1 MSRLVVDTTPLR
13 VSFRFRRLF
22 IGQLFAFV
30 GRQMTVVA
38 VPFQAFELTGSTLL
52 VGTLGFV
59 QFVPLIAVS
68 ILGGPL
74 IDAVDRRKVLVVSQL
89 LLAGTAA
96 GLTLNAA
103 LPSPMVWPLFVL
115 SGLNAGLS
123 AIDGPA
129 RIASLPSILER
140 DLLVSGFALNQ
151 VLSQVST
158 GLGPLLAGL
167 MIARAGLPVTYA
179 VEGVCFV
186 VAALVMAGVGPLVPE
201 GGPVS
206 AGLRSIRE
214 GWEYLKSERLVQSLF
229 VIDLSAMVFGM
240 PRALFPAIGTEIF
253 GGDASTVGLLFAA
266 PGIGSLAAALTSGWV
281 GTVRMPGRV
290 VVYSVLTW
298 GATVALFGLT
308 QSLVVALVLLAI
320 AGGAD
325 VISAVFRNTIL
336 QLAVPD
342 RMRGRLTSLNTAVVA
357 GGPRLGDLEAGAV
370 ASAVSLRF
378 SVVSGGV
385 ACIVGALAVA
395 RFMPQLWRYRIDE
408 AG

>member
-1 MSRLVVDTTPLR
+1 MRRLIVDTTPLR

-22 IGQLFAFV
+22 VGQLFAFV

-52 VGTLGFV
+52 VGTLGFA

-96 GLTLNAA
+96 GLVVNAMV
-103 LPSPMVWPLFVL
+103 PDPQVWPLFVL

-129 RIASLPSILER
+129 RIASLPSILDR

-151 VLSQVST
+151 VLSQVAT
-158 GLGPLLAGL
+158 GLGPVVAGV
-167 MIARAGLPVTYA
+167 MIAQAGLPMTYLLEA
-179 VEGVCFV
+179 VCFV
-186 VAALVMAGVGPLVPE
+186 IAALVMGGVGPLVPE
-201 GGPVS
+201 GGVVS
-206 AGLRSIRE
+206 AGLESIRE
-214 GWEYLKSERLVQSLF
+214 GWRYLKSERLVQSLF
-229 VIDLSAMVFGM
+229 LIDLNAMVFGM
-240 PRALFPAIGTEIF
+240 PRALFPAIGIEVL

-266 PGIGSLAAALTSGWV
+266 PGIGSLAAALGSGWV
-281 GTVRMPGRV
+281 SRVRMPGRV
-290 VVYSVLTW
+290 VVYSVLVW
-298 GATVALFGLT
+298 GATIALFGLSS
-308 QSLVVALVLLAI
+308 SLVVGLVLLAI

-370 ASAVSLRF
+370 ASAVSIRF

-385 ACIVGALAVA
+385 ACVLGALAVA

-408 AG
+408 T

>member
-1 MSRLVVDTTPLR
+1 
-13 VSFRFRRLF
+13 VSYRFRRLF
-22 IGQLFAFV
+22 LGQLFAFV

-38 VPFQAFELTGSTLL
+38 VPYQAFELTGSTLL

-59 QFVPLIAVS
+59 QFVPLIAAS

-74 IDAVDRRKVLVVSQL
+74 IDAVDRRKLLVISQL

-96 GLTLNAA
+96 GLAVNAV

-115 SGLNAGLS
+115 SGVNAALS

-129 RIASLPSILER
+129 RIVSLPSILDR

-151 VLSQVST
+151 VLSQVAT
-158 GLGPLLAGL
+158 GLGPIVAGV
-167 MIARAGLPVTYA
+167 MIARAGLPVTYFFEA
-179 VEGVCFV
+179 VCFV
-186 VAALVMAGVGPLVPE
+186 AAALVMAGVGPLVPE

-206 AGLRSIRE
+206 ARFDSIKE
-214 GWEYLKSERLVQSLF
+214 GWRYLKSERLVQSLF
-229 VIDLSAMVFGM
+229 VIDLNAMVFGM
-240 PRALFPAIGTEIF
+240 PRALFPAVGTEIF

-266 PGIGSLAAALTSGWV
+266 PGIGSLLAALGSGWV
-281 GTVRMPGRV
+281 GRVRMPGRV
-290 VVYSVLTW
+290 VVYSVLVW
-298 GATVALFGLT
+298 GITVALFGLT
-308 QSLVVALVLLAI
+308 GSFIVALVLLAV

-325 VISAVFRNTIL
+325 VISAVFRSTIL

-385 ACIVGALAVA
+385 ACVLGALAVA
-395 RFMPQLWRYRIDE
+395 RFMPQLWSYRIEE
-408 AG
+408 AS

>member
-1 MSRLVVDTTPLR
+1 
-13 VSFRFRRLF
+13 
-22 IGQLFAFV
+22 
-30 GRQMTVVA
+30 MTVVA
-38 VPFQAFELTGSTLL
+38 VPYQAFELTGSTLL

-74 IDAVDRRKVLVVSQL
+74 IDAVDRRKILVISQL
-89 LLAGTAA
+89 LLAGTAV
-96 GLTLNAA
+96 GLTVNAV

-115 SGLNAGLS
+115 SGINAGLS

-151 VLSQVST
+151 VLSQVAT
-158 GLGPLLAGL
+158 GIGPVVAGL
-167 MIARAGLPVTYA
+167 MIARAGLPVTYLF
-179 VEGVCFV
+179 EGVCFV
-186 VAALVMAGVGPLVPE
+186 VAALVMAGVGTLLPE
-201 GGPVS
+201 GGLVS
-206 AGLRSIRE
+206 AGLSSIKE
-214 GWEYLKSERLVQSLF
+214 GWDYLKSERLLQSLF
-229 VIDLSAMVFGM
+229 VIDLNAMVFGM
-240 PRALFPAIGTEIF
+240 PRALFPAIGTETF

-266 PGIGSLAAALTSGWV
+266 PGIGALLAALGSGWV
-281 GTVRMPGRV
+281 GNIKAPGRV
-290 VVYSVLTW
+290 VVYAVLVW
-298 GATVALFGLT
+298 GTTVALFGLT
-308 QSLVVALVLLAI
+308 SSLVVALVLLAV

-336 QLAVPD
+336 QWAVSD

-385 ACIVGALAVA
+385 ACVVGAIAVA
-395 RFMPQLWRYRIDE
+395 RFMPQLWSYRIDE
-408 AG
+408 